1 MIDRGGR
8 TTAAVALALVASS
21 CLFTRK
27 NDPTRFYVL
36 TTTVAPSEAAPG
48 PLTIG
53 LGPIVMPGY
62 LQRPSLATRVDSAEI
77 RYAEYDRWAEPLP
90 SLFARALGDDLSAL
104 LGTAR
109 IVPYPWYPVTPLD
122 LVVRVDVNAFEP
134 DVSGNAR
141 LEACWTVKNPRTA
154 TATRAQCGSIAEA
167 TDGGGPQSHV
177 NVLSRMVGELAR
189 RIAVT
194 LRS

>member
-1 MIDRGGR
+1 M
-8 TTAAVALALVASS
+8 ALALVASS
-21 CLFTRK
+21 CLFTK
-27 NDPTRFYVL
+27 GDPTRFYVL
-36 TTTVAPSEAAPG
+36 TPTVAPSDAAPG

-77 RYAEYDRWAEPLP
+77 RYAEFDRWAEPLP
-90 SLFARALGDDLSAL
+90 TLFARALGDDLSAL
-104 LGTAR
+104 LDAAR
-109 IVPYPWYPVTPLD
+109 IVPYPWYPVTRLD
-122 LVVRVDVNAFEP
+122 LVVGVDVNAFEP

-154 TATRAQCGSIAEA
+154 TVTRAECGSIAEA
-167 TDGGGPQSHV
+167 SDGGGPQSRV